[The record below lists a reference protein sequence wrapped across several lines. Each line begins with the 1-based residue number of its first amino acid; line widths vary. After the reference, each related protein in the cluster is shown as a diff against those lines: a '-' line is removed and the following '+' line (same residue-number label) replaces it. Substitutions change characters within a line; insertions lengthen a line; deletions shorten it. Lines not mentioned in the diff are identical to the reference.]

1 MTKQKITTN
10 DIRAFIQQNPDAL
23 KNEAARRNLLFFA
36 KRLLLNFEVTNFHKS
51 YYYIADKFAHGELKK
66 LIIQAP
72 PQHGKELKDSTL
84 IPTPNGFRRH
94 GDLKPGDYVFGRDGK
109 AVRVLAVSEKV
120 LSEYRVMFSDG
131 SVFDCH
137 GNHEWVIYD
146 RSYKKWRTLETK
158 YMATQKLYSGVEG
171 KRGCHYRFQVEP
183 CVSVEFE
190 PKAVAIDPYT
200 LGAWLGDGLYKSGL
214 MHIGNDDTQIIDNI
228 AKVYSLH
235 ETKGSQSVRRFRIEG
250 LSDILKANGLFG
262 NKHIPDDYIYNSAD
276 VRKQLIAG
284 LIDTD
289 GYVYQKN
296 GRVTISNTNKRIIDN
311 AALILRS
318 LGQNVVETDFE
329 PQVSSS
335 GIVGRQTV
343 YQLCFNPTTD
353 FPTVVPR
360 KRIGRIITNR
370 RRAIVSIE
378 PLAES
383 EREQGNCIQVEG
395 GVYLVG
401 ERFVPTHN
409 SQCSS
414 RLLPAFMLG
423 LNPDLKICIASY
435 AATIARDFNRDIQR
449 LIDNAEY
456 AQIFPETKLNSSNV
470 VTTTNYLRNSEC
482 FEIIGHGGS
491 LRVVGRGGSLT
502 SKTVDCMIYDDLYKD
517 AAEANSPVVRAGAWQ
532 WYTKV
537 AKTRLH
543 NEAQEL
549 IVFTRWHKDDII
561 GKIIDSE
568 NVIEAKSM
576 ADIEKAKETNSWL
589 LVNFEAIKTG
599 EPTELDNRKEGEALW
614 PKRHSIERLKDQRRI
629 DPVGFECLFQGR
641 PNNAEGRLYNGFKTW
656 IDKTEFGQY
665 IRSGCYVDV
674 ADEGNDFLCG
684 ITYDIFKS
692 NNQYFNERTKHF
704 EPIMYA
710 LVTDVVYTDE
720 NTDVTAVTVPE
731 MVNRN
736 GTQKIW
742 IESNNGGAIF
752 EKTIRN
758 KVKCQCVPFYQ
769 GGNKE
774 SRIVTAAPIVN
785 NQLIMP
791 FGWQDRFPKFYEH
804 MTNFLRN
811 FGANEHDDC
820 ADAAT
825 GVIEKELM
833 NNNTQ
838 PYNHSVRG
846 VIRRN

>member
-1 MTKQKITTN
+1 MTKRKLTTN
-10 DIRAFIQQNPDAL
+10 DVRAFIQQNPDAL

-72 PQHGKELKDSTL
+72 PQHGKQLKDSTL
-84 IPTPNGFRRH
+84 TPTPNGFRRH
-94 GDLKPGDYVFGRDGK
+94 GDLKPGDYVFGKDGK
-109 AVRVLAVSEKV
+109 AVRVLAVSPKT
-120 LSEYRVMFSDG
+120 LTEYRVTFGDG

-137 GNHEWVIYD
+137 GNHEWVVYD
-146 RSYKKWRTLETK
+146 RNTKRERIIETR
-158 YMATQKLYSGVEG
+158 YLASCKLYAGEQG
-171 KRGCHYRFQVEP
+171 KRGCHYRFKVEQGATINFEQKI
-183 CVSVEFE
+183 VS
-190 PKAVAIDPYT
+190 IDAYT
-200 LGAWLGDGLYKSGL
+200 LGAWLGDGKTDWP
-214 MHIGNDDTQIIDNI
+214 MIHIGGGDIQIINNI
-228 AKVYSLH
+228 PY
-235 ETKGSQSVRRFRIEG
+235 ETKEGKGTTDRVFYIHGLTSQFKKYG
-250 LSDILKANGLFG
+250 LLG
-262 NKHIPDDYIYNSAD
+262 NKHIPDDYIYNSIEC
-276 VRKQLIAG
+276 RKQLIAG

-289 GYVYQKN
+289 GYVYHKN
-296 GRVTISNTNKRIIDN
+296 GRVTISNTNKKIIDG

-318 LGQNVVETDFE
+318 LGQSVAVSSFA

-335 GIVGRQTV
+335 GIIGRQIV
-343 YQLCFNPTTD
+343 YQLCFNPTIE

-360 KRIGRIITNR
+360 KQIRRTITNR
-370 RRAIVSIE
+370 KRAIVNIE
-378 PLAES
+378 LLPEN
-383 EREQGNCIQVEG
+383 EREQGNCIEVEG
-395 GVYLVG
+395 GIYLIG
-401 ERFVPTHN
+401 ETFIPTHN

-435 AATIARDFNRDIQR
+435 AATIARDFNRDVQR

-568 NVIEAKSM
+568 NVIEARSM

-692 NNQYFNERTKHF
+692 NNQYFNEQTKHF

-736 GTQKIW
+736 GTQKMW

-811 FGANEHDDC
+811 FTANEHDDC

-838 PYNHSVRG
+838 PYNHAVRG